1 MLKNLSQLTHTIAG
15 KAYTF
20 VCDVDS
26 TLENIKESLFQ
37 FQKYVGQIEDQVKA
51 QQEAAKAAIP
61 EPVAVVPEAPAPAE
75 TPPPVENP
83 Q

>member
-61 EPVAVVPEAPAPAE
+61 EPVAVAPIE

>member
-37 FQKYVGQIEDQVKA
+37 FGKYVGQIEDQVKA
-51 QQEAAKAAIP
+51 QQEALKPIADPIA
-61 EPVAVVPEAPAPAE
+61 PEAPAPVE
-75 TPPPVENP
+75 TPPPIENP